1 MYNKGY
7 YFQYDSYFHIIG
19 INEETYN
26 DGIGNFKTWEYTYDI
41 ISANDDFVYQAT
53 DLVMQVDD
61 FENIYNSA
69 FHQITKED
77 YDTALFTHQIDDI
90 KLFNKVKE
98 EVIKKLGI
106 EDECINTTK
115 ALEWL
120 DQE

>member
-7 YFQYDSYFHIIG
+7 YFQHDSFFHIIG

-26 DGIGNFKTWEYTYDI
+26 DGIGNFKTLEYTYDT
-41 ISANDDFVYQAT
+41 ISVNNDFVYQAT

-61 FENIYNSA
+61 FENIHNSA

-77 YDTALFTHQIDDI
+77 YDTALFAHQIDDI

-106 EDECINTTK
+106 EDECKNTNK
-115 ALEWL
+115 VLKWL

>member
-1 MYNKGY
+1 MYSKGY
-7 YFQYDSYFHIIG
+7 YFQYDSFFHIIG

-26 DGIGNFKTWEYTYDI
+26 DGIGNFKTLEYTYDI
-41 ISANDDFVYQAT
+41 ISVNNDFVYQAI
-53 DLVMQVDD
+53 DLTMQVDD
-61 FENIYNSA
+61 FDKIHNST

-77 YDTALFTHQIDDI
+77 YDTALFAHHIDDI

-106 EDECINTTK
+106 EDECKNTNK
-115 ALEWL
+115 VLKWL